1 MMISKDILMELLK
14 TESVTVIGVLLVM
27 LAVSFIV
34 ISILYKKMNALH
46 KTHKEEIEALHK
58 TYNGQ
63 IKTIQDEYIAA
74 LNNHSEKL
82 ENMILTNEKIV
93 KNIKD
98 VINE

>member
-1 MMISKDILMELLK
+1 MMISKDLLLELLK
-14 TESVTVIGVLLVM
+14 TESVTVIGVLLVI

-46 KTHKEEIEALHK
+46 KTHKEEIETLHK
-58 TYNGQ
+58 RYNGQ
-63 IKTIQDEYIAA
+63 IKAIQDEYIAA

-93 KNIKD
+93 NNIKD